1 MFDVL
6 GGHWSKWWFGINDE
20 MISIE
25 KGQVDSTHFVR
36 RNETFVAEVIDITL
50 NSPMEIEAVLMKR
63 RRCDRRNNKERTN
76 ERWLTR

>member
-6 GGHWSKWWFGINDE
+6 GGHWSEWWFGINDE

-25 KGQVDSTHFVR
+25 KGQVDSTHFGR
-36 RNETFVAEVIDITL
+36 RNETFVAEVSDITL

-63 RRCDRRNNKERTN
+63 RRCDRRNNKEGTN
-76 ERWLTR
+76 E